1 MSERPMSERP
11 KRARRCQLSVP
22 GSSEKMMAKAAG
34 LEVDHIFLDL
44 EDAVAPAEKP
54 SARSKIVEA
63 LNSLDFGDSVR
74 CVRINDI
81 ETPWAYKDI
90 IEVVTGAGEN
100 LDTIM
105 IPKVK
110 YAHEVKWVDILINQ
124 IEQDIGLKH
133 RIGIELLIE
142 EVEGMQN
149 VDEIAVATPRL
160 EAMVF
165 GMGDY
170 SASQGV
176 DVREAMSSGGSL
188 YPGDIWHYQRQRVV
202 IACRAAGIDAVD
214 GPFGNFRDPESYER
228 EATRAMVL
236 GCVGKWAI
244 HPAQV
249 EIAQR
254 VFSPTQEEVDRARK
268 IVQAYDA
275 AVARGEGAAQ
285 VDDAMIDAASVR
297 LVQNTLDKANLYG
310 L

>member
-1 MSERPMSERP
+1 MSERP

-22 GSSEKMMAKAAG
+22 GSSEKMMTKAAG
-34 LEVDHIFLDL
+34 LAVDHIFLDL

-54 SARSKIVEA
+54 SARGKIVEA
-63 LNSLDFGDSVR
+63 LNNLDFGNSVR

-110 YAHEVKWVDILINQ
+110 HAHEVKWVDILIHQ
-124 IEQDIGLKH
+124 IEQDIGLKQ

-142 EVEGMQN
+142 EVEGIQN
-149 VDEIAVATPRL
+149 VDEIATATPRL

-176 DVREAMSSGGSL
+176 DVKEAMSSGDSV

-214 GPFGNFRDPESYER
+214 GPFGNFRDPDSYER

-275 AVARGEGAAQ
+275 AGARGEGAAQ

>member
-1 MSERPMSERP
+1 MSQRPQ
-11 KRARRCQLSVP
+11 RARRCQLSVP
-22 GSSEKMMAKAAG
+22 GSSEKMMTKAAG
-34 LEVDHIFLDL
+34 LGIDHVFLDL

-54 SARSKIVEA
+54 AARGKVVEA
-63 LNSLDFGDSVR
+63 LNSLDFGSSVR
-74 CVRINDI
+74 CVRINDL
-81 ETPWAYKDI
+81 ETRWAYKDV
-90 IEVVTGAGEN
+90 IEVVSGAGAN

-110 YAHEVKWVDILINQ
+110 YAHDVVWLDIMLNQ
-124 IEQDIGLKH
+124 LELDLGLER

-149 VDEIAVATPRL
+149 IDAIAQSTPRL

-176 DVREAMSSGGSL
+176 NIGVAMGADSDS
-188 YPGDIWHYQRQRVV
+188 YPGDLWHYQRQRLVV
-202 IACRAAGIDAVD
+202 ACRVAGIDPID
-214 GPFGNFRDPESYER
+214 GPFANFKDADGYRR
-228 EATRAMVL
+228 ECRRAMIL

-244 HPAQV
+244 HPAQAAPST
-249 EIAQR
+249 EI
-254 VFSPTQEEVDRARK
+254 FSPTADEVEHARK
-268 IVQAYDA
+268 IAAAYDE

-285 VDDAMIDAASVR
+285 VDGVMIDAATVR
-297 LVQNTLDKANLYG
+297 ILQNTLDKADLYG

>member
-1 MSERPMSERP
+1 MSERP

-22 GSSEKMMAKAAG
+22 GSSEKMMTKAAG
-34 LEVDHIFLDL
+34 LAVDHIFLDL

-54 SARSKIVEA
+54 SARGKIVEA
-63 LNSLDFGDSVR
+63 LNSLDFGNSVR

-110 YAHEVKWVDILINQ
+110 HAHEVKWVDILIHQ
-124 IEQDIGLKH
+124 IEQDIGLKQ

-142 EVEGMQN
+142 EVEGIQN
-149 VDEIAVATPRL
+149 VDEIATATPRL

-176 DVREAMSSGGSL
+176 DVKEAMSSGDSV

>member
-1 MSERPMSERP
+1 MSERTMSDRP

-22 GSSEKMMAKAAG
+22 GSSEKMMAKATG

-176 DVREAMSSGGSL
+176 DVREAMSSGDSL

-202 IACRAAGIDAVD
+202 IACRAAGIDAID

>member
-1 MSERPMSERP
+1 MSERP

-22 GSSEKMMAKAAG
+22 GSSEKMMTKAAA
-34 LEVDHIFLDL
+34 LAVDHIFLDL

-54 SARSKIVEA
+54 SARGKIIDA
-63 LNSLDFGDSVR
+63 LNTLDFGNSVR

-110 YAHEVKWVDILINQ
+110 HALVVKWVDVLIRQ
-124 IEQDIGLKH
+124 IEQDIGLKQ

-142 EVEGMQN
+142 EVEGIQN
-149 VDEIAVATPRL
+149 VDEIATATPRL

-176 DVREAMSSGGSL
+176 DVKEAMSSGDSV

>member
-1 MSERPMSERP
+1 MSKT
-11 KRARRCQLSVP
+11 KRARRCQLSIP
-22 GSSEKMMAKAAG
+22 GSSGKMMAKGAG

-54 SARSKIVEA
+54 DARGKIVEA
-63 LNSLDFGDSVR
+63 LNSLDFGKSVR
-74 CVRINDI
+74 CVRINDV
-81 ETPWAYKDI
+81 ETQWAYKDI

-110 YAHEVKWVDILINQ
+110 YAHDVKWVDILLNQ
-124 IEQDIGLKH
+124 IEMDIGLKN
-133 RIGIELLIE
+133 RVGIELLIE

-149 VDEIAVATPRL
+149 IDAIATASDRL

-176 DVREAMSSGGSL
+176 NVASIGGDGG
-188 YPGDIWHYQRQRVV
+188 YPGDIWHYQRHRLV
-202 IACRAAGIDAVD
+202 IACRSAGIDPID
-214 GPFGNFRDPESYER
+214 GPFGNFKDDEGYRR
-228 EATRAMVL
+228 ECSRSMAL

-249 EIAQR
+249 SHSQEIY
-254 VFSPTQEEVDRARK
+254 SPTPEDVARARK
-268 IVQAYDA
+268 IATAYDE
-275 AVARGEGAAQ
+275 AVAQGQGAAQ
-285 VDDAMIDAASVR
+285 IDGMMIDAASVR
-297 LVQNTLDKANLYG
+297 IVQNTIDKADLYG

>member
-1 MSERPMSERP
+1 MSDRP

-176 DVREAMSSGGSL
+176 DVREAMSSGDSL

>member
-1 MSERPMSERP
+1 MSERP

-22 GSSEKMMAKAAG
+22 GSSEKMMTKAAG
-34 LEVDHIFLDL
+34 LAVDHIFLDL

-54 SARSKIVEA
+54 SARGKIIDA
-63 LNSLDFGDSVR
+63 LNSLDFGNSVR

-110 YAHEVKWVDILINQ
+110 HAHEVKWVDILIRQ
-124 IEQDIGLKH
+124 IEQDIGLKQ

-142 EVEGMQN
+142 EVEGIQN
-149 VDEIAVATPRL
+149 VDEIATATPRL

-176 DVREAMSSGGSL
+176 DVKEAMSSGDSV

-214 GPFGNFRDPESYER
+214 GPFGNFRDPDSYER

>member
-1 MSERPMSERP
+1 MSERP

-22 GSSEKMMAKAAG
+22 GSSEKMMTKAAG
-34 LEVDHIFLDL
+34 LAVDHIFLDL

-54 SARSKIVEA
+54 SARGKIVEA
-63 LNSLDFGDSVR
+63 LNNLDFGNSVR

-90 IEVVTGAGEN
+90 IEVGTGAGEN

-110 YAHEVKWVDILINQ
+110 HAHEVKWVDILIHQ
-124 IEQDIGLKH
+124 IEQDIGLKQ

-142 EVEGMQN
+142 EVEGIQN
-149 VDEIAVATPRL
+149 VDEIATATPRL

-176 DVREAMSSGGSL
+176 DVKEAMSSGDSV

-214 GPFGNFRDPESYER
+214 GPFGNFRDPDSYER

-285 VDDAMIDAASVR
+285 VADAIHPR
-297 LVQNTLDKANLYG
+297 IPPT
-310 L
+310 

>member
-1 MSERPMSERP
+1 M
-11 KRARRCQLSVP
+11 
-22 GSSEKMMAKAAG
+22 
-34 LEVDHIFLDL
+34 
-44 EDAVAPAEKP
+44 
-54 SARSKIVEA
+54 
-63 LNSLDFGDSVR
+63 
-74 CVRINDI
+74 
-81 ETPWAYKDI
+81 
-90 IEVVTGAGEN
+90 
-100 LDTIM
+100 
-105 IPKVK
+105 
-110 YAHEVKWVDILINQ
+110 
-124 IEQDIGLKH
+124 
-133 RIGIELLIE
+133 
-142 EVEGMQN
+142 
-149 VDEIAVATPRL
+149 
-160 EAMVF
+160 F

-176 DVREAMSSGGSL
+176 DVKEAMSSGDSV

-214 GPFGNFRDPESYER
+214 GPFGNFRDPDSYER

-254 VFSPTQEEVDRARK
+254 VFSPTEEEVERARK

>member
-1 MSERPMSERP
+1 MSERTMSERP

-176 DVREAMSSGGSL
+176 DVREAMSSGDSL

-249 EIAQR
+249 EVAQR

>member
-1 MSERPMSERP
+1 MSERP

-22 GSSEKMMAKAAG
+22 GSSEKMMTKAAG
-34 LEVDHIFLDL
+34 LAVDHIFLDL

-54 SARSKIVEA
+54 SARGKIVEA
-63 LNSLDFGDSVR
+63 LNNLDFGNSVR

-110 YAHEVKWVDILINQ
+110 HAHEVKWVDILIHQ
-124 IEQDIGLKH
+124 IEQDIGLKQ

-142 EVEGMQN
+142 EVEGIQN
-149 VDEIAVATPRL
+149 VDEIATATPRL

-176 DVREAMSSGGSL
+176 DVKEAMSSGDSV

-214 GPFGNFRDPESYER
+214 GPFGNFRDPDSYER

-254 VFSPTQEEVDRARK
+254 VFSPTEEEVDRARK

>member
-1 MSERPMSERP
+1 MSERP

-22 GSSEKMMAKAAG
+22 GSSEKMMTKAAG
-34 LEVDHIFLDL
+34 LAVDHIFLDL

-54 SARSKIVEA
+54 SARGKIVEA
-63 LNSLDFGDSVR
+63 LNSLDFGNSVR

-110 YAHEVKWVDILINQ
+110 HAHEVKWVDILIHQ
-124 IEQDIGLKH
+124 IEQDIGLKQ

-142 EVEGMQN
+142 EVEGIQN
-149 VDEIAVATPRL
+149 VDEIATATPRL

-176 DVREAMSSGGSL
+176 DVKEAMSSGDSV

-214 GPFGNFRDPESYER
+214 GPFGNFRDPDSYER

>member
-1 MSERPMSERP
+1 MSERP

-22 GSSEKMMAKAAG
+22 GSSEKMMTKAAG
-34 LEVDHIFLDL
+34 LAVDHIFLDL

-54 SARSKIVEA
+54 SARGKIVEA
-63 LNSLDFGDSVR
+63 LNNLDFGNSVR

-90 IEVVTGAGEN
+90 IEVVTAAGEN

-110 YAHEVKWVDILINQ
+110 HAHEVKWVDILIHQ
-124 IEQDIGLKH
+124 IEQDIGLKQ

-142 EVEGMQN
+142 EVEGIQN
-149 VDEIAVATPRL
+149 VDEIATATPRL

-176 DVREAMSSGGSL
+176 DVKEAMSSGDSV

-214 GPFGNFRDPESYER
+214 GPFGNFRDPDSYER

-254 VFSPTQEEVDRARK
+254 VFSPTEEEVERARK

>member
-1 MSERPMSERP
+1 MSERP

-22 GSSEKMMAKAAG
+22 GSSEKMMTKAAG
-34 LEVDHIFLDL
+34 LAVDHIFLDL

-54 SARSKIVEA
+54 SARGKIVEA
-63 LNSLDFGDSVR
+63 LNNLDFGNSVR

-110 YAHEVKWVDILINQ
+110 HAHEVKWVDILINQ

-142 EVEGMQN
+142 EVEGIQN
-149 VDEIAVATPRL
+149 VDEIAIATPRL

-176 DVREAMSSGGSL
+176 DVKEAMSSGDSV

-254 VFSPTQEEVDRARK
+254 VFSPTEEEVERARK

>member
-1 MSERPMSERP
+1 MSERP

-22 GSSEKMMAKAAG
+22 GSSEKMMTKAAG
-34 LEVDHIFLDL
+34 LAVDHIFLDL

-54 SARSKIVEA
+54 SARGKIVEA
-63 LNSLDFGDSVR
+63 LNNLDFGNSVR

-110 YAHEVKWVDILINQ
+110 HAHEVKWVDILIHQ
-124 IEQDIGLKH
+124 IEQDIGLKQ

-142 EVEGMQN
+142 EVEGIQN
-149 VDEIAVATPRL
+149 VDEIATATPRL

-176 DVREAMSSGGSL
+176 DVKEAMSRGDSF
-188 YPGDIWHYQRQRVV
+188 YPLDIWHYQRQRVV
-202 IACRAAGIDAVD
+202 IACRASGIDAVD
-214 GPFGNFRDPESYER
+214 GPFGNFRDPDSYER

-254 VFSPTQEEVDRARK
+254 VFSPTEEEVERARK

-297 LVQNTLDKANLYG
+297 LVQNPLHKANLYG

>member
-1 MSERPMSERP
+1 MSERP

-90 IEVVTGAGEN
+90 IEVITGAGEN

-176 DVREAMSSGGSL
+176 DVREAMSSGDSL

>member
-1 MSERPMSERP
+1 MSERP

-22 GSSEKMMAKAAG
+22 GSSEKMMTKAAG
-34 LEVDHIFLDL
+34 LAVDHIFLDL

-54 SARSKIVEA
+54 SARGKIVEA
-63 LNSLDFGDSVR
+63 LNNLDFGNSVR

-110 YAHEVKWVDILINQ
+110 HAHEVKWVDILIHQ

-142 EVEGMQN
+142 EVEGIQN
-149 VDEIAVATPRL
+149 VDEIATATPRL

-176 DVREAMSSGGSL
+176 DVKEAMSSGDSV

-214 GPFGNFRDPESYER
+214 GPFGNFRDPDSYER

-254 VFSPTQEEVDRARK
+254 VFSPTEEEVERARK

>member
-1 MSERPMSERP
+1 MSERSMSERP

-110 YAHEVKWVDILINQ
+110 YAHEVKWVDIQINQ

-176 DVREAMSSGGSL
+176 DVREAMSSGDSL

-228 EATRAMVL
+228 AATRAMVL

-285 VDDAMIDAASVR
+285 DDDAMIDAASVR
-297 LVQNTLDKANLYG
+297 
-310 L
+310 

>member
-1 MSERPMSERP
+1 MSERP

-22 GSSEKMMAKAAG
+22 GSSEKMMTKAAG
-34 LEVDHIFLDL
+34 LAVDHIFLDL

-54 SARSKIVEA
+54 SARGKIVEA
-63 LNSLDFGDSVR
+63 LNNLDFGNSVR

-110 YAHEVKWVDILINQ
+110 HAHEVKWVDILIHQ
-124 IEQDIGLKH
+124 IEQDIGLKQ

-142 EVEGMQN
+142 EVEGIQN
-149 VDEIAVATPRL
+149 VDEIATATPRL

-176 DVREAMSSGGSL
+176 DVKEAMSSGDSV

-214 GPFGNFRDPESYER
+214 GPFGNFRDPDSYER

-254 VFSPTQEEVDRARK
+254 VFSPTREEVDRARK

>member
-1 MSERPMSERP
+1 MSERP

-22 GSSEKMMAKAAG
+22 GSSEKMMTKAAG
-34 LEVDHIFLDL
+34 LAVDHIFLDL

-54 SARSKIVEA
+54 SARGKIVEA
-63 LNSLDFGDSVR
+63 LNNLDFGNSVR

-110 YAHEVKWVDILINQ
+110 HAHEVKWVDILIHQ
-124 IEQDIGLKH
+124 IEQDIGLKQ

-142 EVEGMQN
+142 EVEGIQN
-149 VDEIAVATPRL
+149 VDEIATATPRL

-176 DVREAMSSGGSL
+176 DVKEAMSSGDSV

-254 VFSPTQEEVDRARK
+254 VFSPTEEEVERARK

>member
-1 MSERPMSERP
+1 MSERP

-22 GSSEKMMAKAAG
+22 GSSEKMMTKAAG
-34 LEVDHIFLDL
+34 LAVDHIFLDL

-54 SARSKIVEA
+54 SARGKIVEA
-63 LNSLDFGDSVR
+63 LNSLDFGNAVR

-110 YAHEVKWVDILINQ
+110 HAHEVKWVDILIHQ
-124 IEQDIGLKH
+124 IEQDIGLKQ

-142 EVEGMQN
+142 EVEGIQN
-149 VDEIAVATPRL
+149 VDEIATATPRL

-176 DVREAMSSGGSL
+176 DVKEAMSSGDSV

-254 VFSPTQEEVDRARK
+254 VFSPTEEEVERARK

>member
-1 MSERPMSERP
+1 MSDRP

-22 GSSEKMMAKAAG
+22 GSSEKMMAKATG

-90 IEVVTGAGEN
+90 IEVITGAGEN

-176 DVREAMSSGGSL
+176 DVREAMSSGDNL

>member
-1 MSERPMSERP
+1 MSEKP

-34 LEVDHIFLDL
+34 LAVDHIFLDL

-54 SARSKIVEA
+54 PARSKIVEA
-63 LNSLDFGDSVR
+63 LNNLDFGSSVR

-110 YAHEVKWVDILINQ
+110 YAHEVKWVDILMNQ

-133 RIGIELLIE
+133 QIGIELLIE
-142 EVEGMQN
+142 EVEGIQN

-176 DVREAMSSGGSL
+176 DVREAMSGDGI

-228 EATRAMVL
+228 EATRAMLL

-254 VFSPTQEEVDRARK
+254 VFSPKQEEVDRARK

-285 VDDAMIDAASVR
+285 FDDAMIDAASVR
-297 LVQNTLDKANLYG
+297 MVQNTLDKADLYG

>member
-1 MSERPMSERP
+1 MSERP

-22 GSSEKMMAKAAG
+22 GSSEKMMTKAAG
-34 LEVDHIFLDL
+34 LAVDHIFLDL

-54 SARSKIVEA
+54 SARGKIVEA
-63 LNSLDFGDSVR
+63 LNSLDFGNSVR

-110 YAHEVKWVDILINQ
+110 HAHEVKWVDILIHQ
-124 IEQDIGLKH
+124 IEQDIGLKQ

-142 EVEGMQN
+142 EVEGIQN
-149 VDEIAVATPRL
+149 VDEIATATPRL

-176 DVREAMSSGGSL
+176 DVKEAMSSGDSV

-214 GPFGNFRDPESYER
+214 GPFGNFRDPDSYER

-254 VFSPTQEEVDRARK
+254 VFSPTEEEVERARK

>member
-1 MSERPMSERP
+1 MSERP

-22 GSSEKMMAKAAG
+22 GSSDKMMAKAAG
-34 LEVDHIFLDL
+34 LAVDHIFLDL

-54 SARSKIVEA
+54 SARGKIVEA
-63 LNSLDFGDSVR
+63 LNNLDFGNSVR

-110 YAHEVKWVDILINQ
+110 HAHEVKWVDILIHQ
-124 IEQDIGLKH
+124 IEQDIGLKQ

-142 EVEGMQN
+142 EVEGIQN
-149 VDEIAVATPRL
+149 VDEIATATPRL

-176 DVREAMSSGGSL
+176 DVKEAMSSGDSV

-297 LVQNTLDKANLYG
+297 LVQNTLDKAKLYG

>member
-1 MSERPMSERP
+1 MNERP

-22 GSSEKMMAKAAG
+22 GSSEKMMTKAAG
-34 LEVDHIFLDL
+34 LAVDHIFLDL

-54 SARSKIVEA
+54 SARGKIVEA
-63 LNSLDFGDSVR
+63 LNNLDFGNSVR

-110 YAHEVKWVDILINQ
+110 HAHEVKWVDILIHQ
-124 IEQDIGLKH
+124 IEQDIGLKQ

-142 EVEGMQN
+142 EVEGIQN
-149 VDEIAVATPRL
+149 VDEIATATPRL

-176 DVREAMSSGGSL
+176 DCLL
-188 YPGDIWHYQRQRVV
+188 YT
-202 IACRAAGIDAVD
+202 
-214 GPFGNFRDPESYER
+214 S
-228 EATRAMVL
+228 TL
-236 GCVGKWAI
+236 
-244 HPAQV
+244 
-249 EIAQR
+249 
-254 VFSPTQEEVDRARK
+254 PT
-268 IVQAYDA
+268 
-275 AVARGEGAAQ
+275 
-285 VDDAMIDAASVR
+285 
-297 LVQNTLDKANLYG
+297 KA
-310 L
+310 

>member
-1 MSERPMSERP
+1 MSERP

-22 GSSEKMMAKAAG
+22 GSSEKMMTKAAG
-34 LEVDHIFLDL
+34 LAVDHIFLDL

-54 SARSKIVEA
+54 SARGKIVEA
-63 LNSLDFGDSVR
+63 LNNLDFGNSVR

-110 YAHEVKWVDILINQ
+110 HAHEVKWVDILIHQ
-124 IEQDIGLKH
+124 IEQDIGLKQ

-142 EVEGMQN
+142 EVEGIQN
-149 VDEIAVATPRL
+149 VDEIATATPRL

-176 DVREAMSSGGSL
+176 DVKEAMSSGDSV

-214 GPFGNFRDPESYER
+214 GPFGNFRDPDSYER

-249 EIAQR
+249 EIAQT
-254 VFSPTQEEVDRARK
+254 VFSPTKEEVERARK

>member
-1 MSERPMSERP
+1 MSERP

-22 GSSEKMMAKAAG
+22 GSSEKMMTKAAG
-34 LEVDHIFLDL
+34 LAVDHIFLDL

-54 SARSKIVEA
+54 SARGKIIEA
-63 LNSLDFGDSVR
+63 LNSLDFGNSVR

-110 YAHEVKWVDILINQ
+110 HAHEVKWVDILIHQ
-124 IEQDIGLKH
+124 IEQDIGLKP

-142 EVEGMQN
+142 EVEGIQN
-149 VDEIAVATPRL
+149 VDEIATATPRL

-176 DVREAMSSGGSL
+176 DVKEAMSSGDSV

-254 VFSPTQEEVDRARK
+254 VFSPTQEEVERARK

>member
-1 MSERPMSERP
+1 MSERP

-22 GSSEKMMAKAAG
+22 GSSEKMMTKAAG
-34 LEVDHIFLDL
+34 LAVDHIFLDL

-54 SARSKIVEA
+54 SARGKIVEA
-63 LNSLDFGDSVR
+63 LNNLDFGNSVR

-110 YAHEVKWVDILINQ
+110 HAHEVKWVDILIHQ

-142 EVEGMQN
+142 EVEGIQN
-149 VDEIAVATPRL
+149 VDEIATATPRL

-176 DVREAMSSGGSL
+176 DVKEAMSSGDSV

-228 EATRAMVL
+228 EAARAMVL

>member
-1 MSERPMSERP
+1 MSERP

-22 GSSEKMMAKAAG
+22 GSSEKMMTKAAG
-34 LEVDHIFLDL
+34 LAVDHIFLDL

-54 SARSKIVEA
+54 SARGKIVEA
-63 LNSLDFGDSVR
+63 LNNLDFGNSVR

-110 YAHEVKWVDILINQ
+110 HAHQVKWVDILIHQ
-124 IEQDIGLKH
+124 IEQDIGLKQ

-142 EVEGMQN
+142 EVEGIQN
-149 VDEIAVATPRL
+149 VDEIATATPRL

-176 DVREAMSSGGSL
+176 DVKEAMSSGDSV

-202 IACRAAGIDAVD
+202 LACRAAGIDAVD
-214 GPFGNFRDPESYER
+214 GPFGNFRDPDSYER

-254 VFSPTQEEVDRARK
+254 VFSPTEEEVERARK

>member
-1 MSERPMSERP
+1 MSNRPR
-11 KRARRCQLSVP
+11 RARRCQLSVP
-22 GSSEKMMAKAAG
+22 GSSEKMMGKAAG
-34 LEVDHIFLDL
+34 LAVDHIFLDL

-54 SARSKIVEA
+54 PARGKIVEA
-63 LNSLDFGDSVR
+63 LNSLDFGNSVR

-90 IEVVTGAGEN
+90 IDVVTGAGEN

-124 IEQDIGLKH
+124 IEQDIGLQR

-142 EVEGMQN
+142 EVEGIQN
-149 VDEIAVATPRL
+149 VDEIAVASPRL

-176 DVREAMSSGGSL
+176 DLGVAMGGGDGV

-202 IACRAAGIDAVD
+202 IACRSAGIDAVD
-214 GPFGNFRDPESYER
+214 GPFGNFRDAASYEQ
-228 EATRAMVL
+228 EATRAMAL

-254 VFSPTQEEVDRARK
+254 VFSPEQEEVDRARK
-268 IVQAYDA
+268 IVQAYDE

-285 VDDAMIDAASVR
+285 VDGAMIDAASVR
-297 LVQNTLDKANLYG
+297 MVQNTLDKADLYG

>member
-1 MSERPMSERP
+1 MSERP

-22 GSSEKMMAKAAG
+22 GSSEKMMTKAAG
-34 LEVDHIFLDL
+34 LAVDHIFLDL

-54 SARSKIVEA
+54 SARGKIVEA
-63 LNSLDFGDSVR
+63 LNNLDFGNSVR

-110 YAHEVKWVDILINQ
+110 HALEVKWVDILIHQ
-124 IEQDIGLKH
+124 IEQDIGLKQ

-142 EVEGMQN
+142 EVEGIQN
-149 VDEIAVATPRL
+149 VDEIATATPRL

-176 DVREAMSSGGSL
+176 DVKEAMSSGDSV

-249 EIAQR
+249 EIAQG

-285 VDDAMIDAASVR
+285 GDDAMIDAASVR

>member
-1 MSERPMSERP
+1 MSERP

-22 GSSEKMMAKAAG
+22 GSSEKMMTKAAG
-34 LEVDHIFLDL
+34 LAVDHIFLDL

-54 SARSKIVEA
+54 SARGKIVEA
-63 LNSLDFGDSVR
+63 LNNLDFGNSVR

-110 YAHEVKWVDILINQ
+110 HAHEVKWVDILIHQ
-124 IEQDIGLKH
+124 IEQDIGLKQ

-142 EVEGMQN
+142 EVEGIQN
-149 VDEIAVATPRL
+149 VDEIATATPRL

-176 DVREAMSSGGSL
+176 DVKEAMSSGDSG

-214 GPFGNFRDPESYER
+214 GPFGNFRDPDSYER

-254 VFSPTQEEVDRARK
+254 VFSPTEEEVERARK